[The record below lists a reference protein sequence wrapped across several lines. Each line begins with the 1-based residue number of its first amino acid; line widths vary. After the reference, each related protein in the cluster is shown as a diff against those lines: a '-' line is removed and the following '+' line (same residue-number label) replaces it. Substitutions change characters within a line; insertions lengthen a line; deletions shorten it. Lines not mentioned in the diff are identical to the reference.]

1 MKSSKDKGNKYKFSC
16 IISIGTNKIV
26 SVKAKYDKLDKENKI
41 IILNE
46 MMWWVRQQLNDIQ
59 PEQE

>member
-1 MKSSKDKGNKYKFSC
+1 MKSSKDKGNKYKFS
-16 IISIGTNKIV
+16 ISIGTNKIV
-26 SVKAKYDKLDKENKI
+26 SVKAKYDKLDEENKI

>member
-1 MKSSKDKGNKYKFSC
+1 MKSNKDKDNKYKFS
-16 IISIGTNKIV
+16 ISIGTNKIV
-26 SVKAKYDKLDKENKI
+26 SIKARYDKLDEENKI

>member
-1 MKSSKDKGNKYKFSC
+1 MKSNKDKDNKYKFS
-16 IISIGTNKIV
+16 ISVGEKKIV
-26 SVKAKYDKLDKENKI
+26 CVKSRYDKLDDENKT

-46 MMWWVRQQLNDIQ
+46 MMYWTRQQLNNIQ

>member
-1 MKSSKDKGNKYKFSC
+1 MKSNKDKDNKYIFS
-16 IISIGTNKIV
+16 ITVGDSIIV
-26 SVKAKYDKLDKENKI
+26 SVKSKYDKLGNENKT

-46 MMWWVRQQLNDIQ
+46 MMYWVRQQLNDIQ

>member
-1 MKSSKDKGNKYKFSC
+1 MKSNKDKDNKYKFS
-16 IISIGTNKIV
+16 ISVGANKIV
-26 SVKAKYDKLDKENKI
+26 SVKSRYDKLDDEDKT

-46 MMWWVRQQLNDIQ
+46 MMYWVRQQLNDIQ

>member
-1 MKSSKDKGNKYKFSC
+1 MKSNKDKNNKYKFS
-16 IISIGTNKIV
+16 ISVGTNKIV
-26 SVKAKYDKLDKENKI
+26 SVKSKYNKLDNENKT

-46 MMWWVRQQLNDIQ
+46 MMYWVRQQLNDIQ